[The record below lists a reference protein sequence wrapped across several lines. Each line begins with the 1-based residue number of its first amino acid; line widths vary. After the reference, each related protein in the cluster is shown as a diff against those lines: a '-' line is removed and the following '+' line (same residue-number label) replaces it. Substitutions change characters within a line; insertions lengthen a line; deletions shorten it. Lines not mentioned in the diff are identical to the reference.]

1 MKEQLR
7 KSKDAKLFGVCGGV
21 AEWLKVDPT
30 IIRITTIVTTI
41 FSGVGIVAYIA
52 GAILMPKAE
61 E

>member
-21 AEWLKVDPT
+21 AEYLNIDPT
-30 IIRITTIVTTI
+30 LVRLTTVIASI
-41 FSGVGIVAYIA
+41 FSGVGVVAYIA

>member
-1 MKEQLR
+1 MR
-7 KSKDAKLFGVCGGV
+7 SKDAKLLGVCGGV

-30 IIRITTIVTTI
+30 VIRIATVVISL
-41 FSGVGIVAYIA
+41 FSGIGIVAYIA